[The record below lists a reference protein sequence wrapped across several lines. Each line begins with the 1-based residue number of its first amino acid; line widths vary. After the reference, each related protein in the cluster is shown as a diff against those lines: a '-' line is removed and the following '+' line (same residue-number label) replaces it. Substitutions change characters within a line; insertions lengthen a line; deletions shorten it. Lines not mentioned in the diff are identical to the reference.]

1 MALCIIF
8 LVAWLSGREN
18 DRILGWHEKLEERYE
33 KVNEFLAKEL
43 ADALQWNVRLYRP
56 DAVPIERVRRSEE
69 DRDQPISPDERSAL
83 KQLLGISG
91 AGTNR

>member
-18 DRILGWHEKLEERYE
+18 NRIIGWYENLVEKHEKA
-33 KVNEFLAKEL
+33 NEFYSKEL
-43 ADALQWNVRLYRP
+43 ANALQWNVRLYRP
-56 DAVPIERVRRSEE
+56 DAVPIDRARRSEE
-69 DRDQPISPDERSAL
+69 DRDQAISPDERSAL